1 MSSFR
6 HAYQSS
12 GETPVLARETR
23 RCLDRAVV
31 ACLEAQR
38 PNGSWATPARPRI
51 LENAL
56 AAFALAG
63 AGHHSGHRSR
73 VHAWLRQAEPQ
84 RHDDFTAAADAW
96 LRALAL
102 DATTPPALPVLPRAG
117 AAHRR
122 RLILLQTLGVA
133 AGVPGC
139 SPHTL
144 LAHTTAALGHR
155 DRASLTG
162 WHRAQ
167 LLSAEIIARH
177 AADLPVGDSLVAAL
191 TAEQSPDGSFHTMPL
206 VTAMACVALTRAAP
220 GRAATHRCTARLL
233 ADQHPDG
240 TWRFTTFDVWD
251 TGLMVRCLRGHSD
264 FDTRARPMALD
275 FLAGV
280 QSPQGGWGSVSEAI
294 AGTGLASDVDT
305 TGNTLLALADTEQ
318 GRRAWPTAAEYA
330 RTHQDDQG
338 LWTTWNTAVDT
349 MAQDTV
355 AHMVAGIRAHHP
367 EEVEVR
373 RATQWLLRRHRRAG
387 RWTADWYVFPGYPAA
402 EISPVVGW
410 HSEAARSEA
419 RTLAATQNKDGG
431 WPAFPGANSSS
442 PAATALAVTVLIRS
456 RTGTAQALERA
467 ARFLFES
474 QQNDGTWVEP
484 DPTMC
489 GPRPFLTDVASQ
501 TQALTCRGLIDLLHN
516 PPAVPLPPSES

>member
-1 MSSFR
+1 M
-6 HAYQSS
+6 
-12 GETPVLARETR
+12 LARETR

-31 ACLEAQR
+31 ACLEAQQS
-38 PNGSWATPARPRI
+38 NGSWSTPARPRI

-56 AAFALAG
+56 VAFALAK
-63 AGHHSGHRSR
+63 AGHGSPHQSR
-73 VHAWLRQAEPQ
+73 VYAWLQQAEPQ
-84 RHDDFTAAADAW
+84 RHDVFTAAADEW
-96 LRALAL
+96 LRSLAL
-102 DATTPPALPVLPRAG
+102 DATAPPAMPALPRVG

-139 SPHTL
+139 SPHAL
-144 LAHTTAALGHR
+144 LAHATAALGHR
-155 DRASLTG
+155 NGASLTG

-177 AADLPVGDSLVAAL
+177 AAALPVDDNVVASLA
-191 TAEQSPDGSFHTMPL
+191 AEQSPDGSFHAMPL
-206 VTAMACVALTRAAP
+206 VTAMACLALTRVAP

-264 FDTRARPMALD
+264 FDTRARPRALD
-275 FLAGV
+275 FLARV
-280 QSPQGGWGSVSEAI
+280 QSPQGGWGSVSGAI
-294 AGTGLASDVDT
+294 AGSGLASDADT
-305 TGNTLLALADTEQ
+305 TGNTLLALAGTDQ
-318 GRRAWPTAAEYA
+318 GRRAWSAAAEYA
-330 RTHQDDQG
+330 RAHQDDRG
-338 LWTTWNTAVDT
+338 LWTTWTSAADT

-367 EEVEVR
+367 EEVDVR
-373 RATQWLLRRHRRAG
+373 PATRWLLRQHRSAG
-387 RWTADWYVFPGYPAA
+387 HWTADWYVFPGYPAA
-402 EISPVVGW
+402 EISPVLGW
-410 HSEAARSEA
+410 HTDAARSEA
-419 RTLAATQNKDGG
+419 RALAATQNRDGG
-431 WPAFPGANSSS
+431 WPAFLGANSSS
-442 PAATALAVTVLIRS
+442 PAATALALTVLTRS
-456 RTGTAQALERA
+456 RTGTSQALERA

-474 QQNDGTWVEP
+474 QLDDGTWIEP

-501 TQALTCRGLIDLLHN
+501 THALTCRGLIDLLRD
-516 PPAVPLPPSES
+516 PPAVPFPQPRP